1 MTHIRRTSDT
11 NSGMTDDF
19 RTGSIRVA
27 SRISLII
34 VPEQWVK
41 KCSNNSNMGVSQAE
55 RYGICG
61 TIDTM
66 VKAGLPL
73 GLGVVCPSTSV
84 TSRERLDALKF
95 NPSEVEH

>member
-1 MTHIRRTSDT
+1 MIHIRRTSDT

-61 TIDTM
+61 AIDTM
-66 VKAGLPL
+66 VKSGLL
-73 GLGVVCPSTSV
+73 GLGVVV
-84 TSRERLDALKF
+84 VQHRLRHAKGLTRW
-95 NPSEVEH
+95 SSILH

>member
-11 NSGMTDDF
+11 NGGMTDDF
-19 RTGSIRVA
+19 RTGSIRVT
-27 SRISLII
+27 SSVSLII

-41 KCSNNSNMGVSQAE
+41 KCSNNSNMSVSQAE
-55 RYGICG
+55 RHGA
-61 TIDTM
+61 IDTI
-66 VKAGLPL
+66 VKAGSLL

-84 TSRERLDALKF
+84 TSRERLAALEF